1 MTMTS
6 RLLRALAF
14 VAASACALPP
24 VALGQSIPYGNVSG
38 GGGSA
43 ASGGDST
50 VSDGSASSGREG
62 RSSRGGRNSGN
73 YGVRVTPYIEAAQLV
88 TSQLSPGDDTLT
100 YSILAAGVDGSIQG
114 RNNGL
119 AASLRYEH
127 RFGWGRAEDA
137 DTISGLANGY
147 ATVVP
152 GVTFHAGGLAARS
165 RVEANGAAVISPLDT
180 TRDIVTQVYS
190 VYAGPSVTTNAGP
203 VAVNANYR
211 IGYSKVETPDAL
223 IVTPGQPAVDVFD
236 DSVVHLAD
244 IHAGVAPGAV
254 LPVGIGA
261 GAKYYREDVSN
272 LDQRIEDFAARADV
286 TVPVTNTLALVG
298 GVGYEDVEISGR
310 DALRDASGNPV
321 IGPDGRFVT
330 DESAPRVLAYDVSG
344 LIWDAGVI
352 WRPSRRT
359 ALEAHVGR
367 RYGST
372 TYFGS
377 FAYAPTPRSSV
388 NVSVYDNVAGFG
400 GQVART
406 LDALPTDFEVV
417 RNPLSGGIGG
427 CISSLD
433 GGGCLSNALGSVRS
447 SAFRARGVMAS
458 YNFGNGRL
466 GAGIGA
472 GYDRRRFIGAPGTV
486 LAAASGVV
494 DENYWLASFVNYQ
507 LDRNSGIRGD
517 LYANWFRSG
526 SSLAG
531 DGTALGASASYY
543 RNLTRRLMATA
554 ALGIDGIDRDAPLV
568 DEWIASALV
577 GVRYSF

>member
-1 MTMTS
+1 MTS
-6 RLLRALAF
+6 RLLRALAAM
-14 VAASACALPP
+14 AAAGACALPL
-24 VALGQSIPYGNVSG
+24 AAMGQSLPYGNVG
-38 GGGSA
+38 GGGPAGNGDDRA
-43 ASGGDST
+43 ASG
-50 VSDGSASSGREG
+50 GSASSGREG
-62 RSSRGGRNSGN
+62 RGPRGGRGTGN
-73 YGVRVTPYIEAAQLV
+73 YGVRITPYIEAAQLV

-100 YSILAAGVDGSIQG
+100 YSILAAGVDGSVQG
-114 RNNGL
+114 RNNG
-119 AASLRYEH
+119 AAVSLRYEH
-127 RFGWGRAEDA
+127 RFGWGRAEDG

-152 GVTFHAGGLAARS
+152 GVTLHGGGLAARS

-190 VYAGPSVTTNAGP
+190 VYAGPSVATNVGAI
-203 VAVNANYR
+203 AIDANYR

-223 IVTPGQPAVDVFD
+223 IVTPGEPAVDVFD
-236 DSVVHLAD
+236 DSVVQLAE
-244 IHAGVAPGAV
+244 IHAGAAPGAV

-286 TVPVTNTLALVG
+286 TLPLTNTLALVG

-310 DALRDASGNPV
+310 DAVRDASGNPV
-321 IGPDGRFVT
+321 IGPDGRYVT
-330 DESAPRVLAYDVSG
+330 DESGPRLLAYDTSG
-344 LIWDAGVI
+344 LIWDVGVL

-372 TYFGS
+372 TYYGS
-377 FAYAPTPRSSV
+377 FAYAPNARSAI
-388 NVSVYDNVAGFG
+388 NVSVYDNIAGFG

-458 YNFGNGRL
+458 YNMGNGRL

-472 GYDRRRFIGAPGTV
+472 GYDRRKFIGAPGTV
-486 LAAASGVV
+486 LAAANGVV
-494 DENYWLASFVNYQ
+494 DENTWLAGFVNYR
-507 LDRNSGIRGD
+507 LDRDSGIRGD
-517 LYANWFRSG
+517 VYANWFQSG
-526 SSLAG
+526 STLSG

-543 RNLTRRLMATA
+543 RNLTRRLTATA
-554 ALGIDGIDRDAPLV
+554 ALGVDGIDRDAPLV

-577 GVRYSF
+577 GMRYSF